1 MTRRLIKAM
10 LLPALAG
17 ILFVTAALAETTPAT
32 PAGSQPAAGDGSLVY
47 EVSDL
52 EGNVRV
58 AAAGTNPLLKE
69 GWRAVKSGESLHA
82 GQVIHVP
89 FRGKLKLTAR
99 PADPPTVMLIDTGS
113 LVQISELSLKDGVA
127 KSRIEL
133 GYGLVKA
140 GVAESGT
147 RSDMEITGPTA
158 TLSKKGTD
166 IFGFEVRPDGRFNM
180 FLTDA
185 GRGLVQAIQTQ
196 AGQAGALNNMRSRFL
211 TPGQWITQQMARA
224 IDNVQFDR
232 NVNVSDLYGLNG
244 MDQIF
249 TMLNDRG
256 IGFLLPAGSNP
267 LNLLGNNPNG
277 GPPNGVI
284 PNNQGQQLGNT
295 LLTQGLGGGRLVGA
309 GNFGIGQGTVPSVFG
324 ARAIN
329 RQNGALKSVG
339 VARPGLF
346 NRHR

>member
-1 MTRRLIKAM
+1 MTRRITTAM

-17 ILFVTAALAETTPAT
+17 FLFVSTAFAETT
-32 PAGSQPAAGDGSLVY
+32 PAGSQPAADDGSLVY
-47 EVSDL
+47 EVHEL
-52 EGNVRV
+52 QGNVRV
-58 AAAGTNPLLKE
+58 APMGTNPLLKE
-69 GWRAVKSGESLHA
+69 GWRPVKQGESLHT
-82 GQVIHVP
+82 GQIVHVP
-89 FRGKLKLTAR
+89 FRGKLKLIAR
-99 PADPPTVMLIDTGS
+99 PADPPTVLLFDTGT

-127 KSRIEL
+127 KSRLDL

-180 FLTDA
+180 FLTDQ

-196 AGQAGALNNMRSRFL
+196 SGQAGGLNAMRSRFL

-232 NVNVSDLYGLNG
+232 NVNVSDLYGLKG
-244 MDQIF
+244 MDQLF

-267 LNLLGNNPNG
+267 LNLLGNNPPNGGQPKG
-277 GPPNGVI
+277 GPPNQ
-284 PNNQGQQLGNT
+284 QGQSLGGT
-295 LLTQGLGGGRLVGA
+295 LLSQGVGGGRIVGV

-329 RQNGALKSVG
+329 RQN
-339 VARPGLF
+339 VAKKLMGSGCERPGIF
-346 NRHR
+346 AKRR